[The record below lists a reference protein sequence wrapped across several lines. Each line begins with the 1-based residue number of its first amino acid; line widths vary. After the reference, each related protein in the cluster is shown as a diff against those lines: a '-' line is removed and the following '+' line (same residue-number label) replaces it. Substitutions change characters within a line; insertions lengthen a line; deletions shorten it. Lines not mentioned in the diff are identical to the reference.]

1 MSSTRL
7 GVNIDHVATL
17 RQARQ
22 AHDPDPVAA
31 ASVAIRAGADGIT
44 VHLRSDRRH
53 IQDRDLELLRQTV
66 RTHLNLEM
74 AATEEMLRV
83 ALRVKPDA
91 VCLVPERPDEVTTQG
106 GLDLVK
112 VGTRT
117 APVVKKLSAAGIK
130 VTFFVEADTA
140 QIKQAN
146 KLGARAVEINTD
158 AYSKS
163 KGSPSTEFT
172 PMKEGLRVKRRI
184 TELENIARAAKLA
197 SSLGLEV
204 HAGHGLDY
212 HNVMEIAAIPEVAE
226 LNIGH
231 AIIARAV
238 LDGLDRAVRDMKA
251 LLVP

>member
-1 MSSTRL
+1 MRIVRL

-17 RQARQ
+17 RQVRR
-22 AHDPDPVAA
+22 AHEPQPAA
-31 ASVAIRAGADGIT
+31 AAAAATMAGADGIT

-66 RTHLNLEM
+66 ATHLNLEM
-74 AATEEMLRV
+74 SATPEMERV
-83 ALRVKPDA
+83 ALKVRPDA
-91 VCLVPERPDEVTTQG
+91 VCLVPERPEELTTQG

-112 VGTRT
+112 AGGRVG
-117 APVVKKLSAAGIK
+117 PVARKLAAAGIQ
-130 VTFFVEADTA
+130 VAFFVEADDA
-140 QIKQAN
+140 QVRQAK
-146 KLGARAVEINTD
+146 KLGALAVEINTD

-163 KGSPSTEFT
+163 KGRRQKMEFD
-172 PMKEGLRVKRRI
+172 K
-184 TELENIARAAKLA
+184 IAQAARLA

-212 HNVMEIAAIPEVAE
+212 HNVREIAAIPEVAE

-238 LDGLDRAVRDMKA
+238 LAGLDRAVRDMKE
-251 LLVP
+251 LIS

>member
-1 MSSTRL
+1 MRIVRL

-17 RQARQ
+17 RQVRR
-22 AHDPDPVAA
+22 AHEPQPAA
-31 ASVAIRAGADGIT
+31 AAAAATMAGADGIT

-66 RTHLNLEM
+66 ATHLNLEM
-74 AATEEMLRV
+74 SATPEMERV
-83 ALRVKPDA
+83 ALKVRPDA
-91 VCLVPERPDEVTTQG
+91 VCLVPERPEELTTQG

-112 VGTRT
+112 AGGRVG
-117 APVVKKLSAAGIK
+117 PVARKLAAAGIQ
-130 VTFFVEADTA
+130 VAFFVEADAA
-140 QIKQAN
+140 QVRQAK
-146 KLGARAVEINTD
+146 KLGALAVEINTD

-163 KGSPSTEFT
+163 KGRRQKMEFD
-172 PMKEGLRVKRRI
+172 K
-184 TELENIARAAKLA
+184 IAQAARLA

-212 HNVMEIAAIPEVAE
+212 HNVREIAAIPEVAE

-238 LDGLDRAVRDMKA
+238 LAGLDRAVRDMKE
-251 LLVP
+251 LIS

>member
-1 MSSTRL
+1 M

-17 RQARQ
+17 RQARK

-31 ASVAIRAGADGIT
+31 AAVATLSGADGIT

-74 AATEEMLRV
+74 AATEEMLRI
-83 ALRVKPDA
+83 ALRVRPDA

-112 VGTRT
+112 VGKRT
-117 APVVKKLSAAGIK
+117 APIARKLAAAGIS
-130 VTFFVEADTA
+130 VTFFVEAEPF
-140 QIKQAN
+140 QIKQA
-146 KLGARAVEINTD
+146 KRLGGQAVEINTD

-163 KGSPSTEFT
+163 
-172 PMKEGLRVKRRI
+172 EGRKRKA
-184 TELENIARAAKLA
+184 ELEAIVQAAKLA

-212 HNVMEIAAIPEVAE
+212 HNVRDIASVPEIVE

-231 AIIARAV
+231 AIVARAV
-238 LDGLDRAVRDMKA
+238 MVGLDRAVRDIKE
-251 LLVP
+251 LIS